1 MAPNVTTPQQAHL
14 TIHPLF
20 DIGEIDPRV
29 FGSFVEHMGRCVYSG
44 LYEPGHPTADQ
55 AGFRDDVTALIREL
69 GVSVVRYP
77 GGNFVSGYD
86 WRDGIGPAAD
96 RPTRLDLAWR
106 SLEPNLV
113 GIDEFLPWARRNG
126 IEPMMAVN
134 LGTAGPKEAAELV
147 EYCNL
152 PDGTTLARERAAN
165 GHPAPHAVRTW
176 CLGNEMDGPWQ
187 IGHTTA
193 AEYGRRAAEAG
204 KAMRLVD
211 PDIELVAC
219 GSSFRHMPT
228 FGAWEATVAEL
239 TLDVADYISMHAYY
253 DGTADR
259 RDYLASGQRLER
271 FITDVTHTCDAVSA
285 RLGSPRRM
293 MISLDEWN
301 VWSSAAT
308 SSPVGEGQNHEISHA
323 PRITE
328 DPYRA
333 LDAVVL
339 GDLIIGILN
348 HADRVKIGC
357 LSLLVNVSAPILTEP
372 GGGASKQAIFHP
384 FAAAAHAAR
393 GHALRTRLSAPRF
406 ETLTHGAVPQ
416 VATAVTHAPESGQA
430 AVFVTNRG
438 SDPVELTIDHTAF
451 GAFDIKS
458 VHTLTAADPREDRDL
473 ALEPLQQIHPGERLS
488 TLLLPPESWTLAEA
502 VART

>member
-1 MAPNVTTPQQAHL
+1 MTARQQAHL
-14 TIHPLF
+14 TVHPLF
-20 DIGEIDPRV
+20 DIGEIDPRI

-44 LYEPGHPTADQ
+44 VFEPGHPTADA
-55 AGFRDDVTALIREL
+55 AGFRGDVTDLVREL

-86 WRDGIGPAAD
+86 WRDGVGPVGD

-106 SLEPNLV
+106 SLEPNTV

-126 IEPMMAVN
+126 LEPMMAVN

-152 PDGTTLARERAAN
+152 AGGTATAAERAAN

-211 PDIELVAC
+211 PGIELVAC

-228 FGAWEATVAEL
+228 FGAWEDTVAEL
-239 TLDVADYISMHAYY
+239 TLDVADYMSMHAYY

-271 FITDVTHTCDAVSA
+271 FITDVVATCDAVSA
-285 RLGSPRRM
+285 RLGSSRRM

-301 VWSSAAT
+301 VWSSAAA
-308 SSPVGEGQNHEISHA
+308 SSPVGEGQDHEISHA

-328 DPYRA
+328 DPYQA

-384 FAAAAHAAR
+384 FAAAAHTAR
-393 GHALRTRLSAPRF
+393 GRALSAR
-406 ETLTHGAVPQ
+406 LTAPVFRTPSHGDVPQ
-416 VATAVTHAPESGQA
+416 VAAAVTHDPATGQA

-438 SDPVELTIDHTAF
+438 SEPVELTIDHNAF
-451 GAFDIKS
+451 GSFDIKS
-458 VHTLTAADPREDRDL
+458 AHTLTAADLRSPDDL
-473 ALEPLQQIHPGERLS
+473 TLVPLEAIHPGARSS

-502 VART
+502 VARA

>member
-1 MAPNVTTPQQAHL
+1 MTTRQHAHL
-14 TIHPLF
+14 TVHPLF
-20 DIGEIDPRV
+20 DVGEIDPRV

-44 LYEPGHPTADQ
+44 IYEPGHPTSDE
-55 AGFRDDVTALIREL
+55 AGFRGDVSTLIREL

-126 IEPMMAVN
+126 IESMMAVN
-134 LGTAGPKEAAELV
+134 LGTAGPKEAAALV

-165 GHPAPHAVRTW
+165 GNPTPHAVRTW

-193 AEYGRRAAEAG
+193 TEYGRRAAEAG

-211 PDIELVAC
+211 PGIELVAC

-239 TLDVADYISMHAYY
+239 TLDVADYMSMHAYY
-253 DGTADR
+253 DGTDDR

-271 FITDVTHTCDAVSA
+271 FITDVTNTCDAVSA
-285 RLGSPRRM
+285 RLGSSRRM

-301 VWSSAAT
+301 VWSSAAGA
-308 SSPVGEGQNHEISHA
+308 SPVGEGQNHEIGHA

-328 DPYRA
+328 DPYGA

-357 LSLLVNVSAPILTEP
+357 LSLLVNVSAPIVTEP

-384 FAAAAHAAR
+384 FATAAQAAR
-393 GHALRTRLSAPRF
+393 GHALRTRLSAPLF
-406 ETLTHGAVPQ
+406 ETSSHGVVPQ
-416 VATAVTHAPESGQA
+416 VATAVTHDRESGRA
-430 AVFVTNRG
+430 AVFATNRG
-438 SDPVELTIDHTAF
+438 SEPVELTIDHAAF
-451 GAFDIKS
+451 GAFDVKAAR
-458 VHTLTAADPREDRDL
+458 TLTAADPRDPRDL
-473 ALEPLQQIHPGERLS
+473 ALEPLQQIHPGERVS
-488 TLLLPPESWTLAEA
+488 TLLLPPESWTFAA
-502 VART
+502 VVARA